1 LLSFLTDFRFS
12 DTKQRLMAKLA
23 KQKAASQPTAPK
35 ATAVDS
41 IDDESATESPASL
54 APETAAAAAAPAAA
68 PAAPKW
74 YELNSVK
81 AALFFSIVPICFA
94 LPFAA
99 EYVVEWTRP
108 YGTLRRQ

>member
-1 LLSFLTDFRFS
+1 
-12 DTKQRLMAKLA
+12 MAKLA
-23 KQKAASQPTAPK
+23 KQKAASQAPAPK
-35 ATAVDS
+35 ATADQSV
-41 IDDESATESPASL
+41 DDESTTESPASL
-54 APETAAAAAAPAAA
+54 APETASAAAPAAA
-68 PAAPKW
+68 APTAPKW

-108 YGTLRRQ
+108 YGTLRHR